1 MCVCVCVCMKQRK
14 RERARDRKKE
24 WESFYEIIFH
34 SNLLLTSLPFL
45 LQEHTSTSGSKFSFE
60 GLVQN
65 PVNADNKEE
74 VGDYLSSPVGG
85 L

>member
-24 WESFYEIIFH
+24 WESFYEIICH
-34 SNLLLTSLPFL
+34 SNLLLTSLPFFL
-45 LQEHTSTSGSKFSFE
+45 STSGSKFSFE